1 MKLRTLAE
9 AAAEILAKS
18 KTSAPAEPMH
28 KSGAEV
34 VDLGGSTNEKPEGEL
49 KLEDAAAV
57 LDASK
62 AAAVSEPMKKGDA
75 EVQDIGGSTTDTPD
89 GGAVAAAAAS
99 AVGKATP
106 PGTEPDPASDEK
118 MKTLPEDVEGE
129 EVDEVEEITEED
141 IAAAR
146 EAKLAMMREKM
157 AAMGCKEDIDAI
169 FGAEDLSEEFRARVS
184 TIFETAVIARAVAVV
199 EEMEAEILEAA
210 EESVEEIKAEL
221 EEQVDAYLNYVV
233 EDWKEENKV
242 AIESGMR
249 VEFAEEFITGLKNL
263 FSEHYVDIPEDK
275 VSVVDALASE
285 VEALKGQLEEQTNSV
300 SELQKKLDEAKK
312 ADIVKTVCEGLTAT
326 QAEKVKTLAEGV
338 EFTTECEYIE
348 KMKIIRESY
357 FSSGTAKVKQD
368 AKINP
373 VALVESEAP
382 VVATET
388 SSQMDRYASALSRT
402 VAR

>member
-1 MKLRTLAE
+1 MKVRTLAE

-18 KTSAPAEPMH
+18 KATAVAEPMPTL
-28 KSGAEV
+28 GAEV

-57 LDASK
+57 LAASK
-62 AAAVSEPMKKGDA
+62 ANAEEEPMPSLGT
-75 EVQDIGGSTTDTPD
+75 EVQDLGGSTNDAPD
-89 GGAVAAAAAS
+89 GGDVGTKAADG
-99 AVGKATP
+99 VGRAEA
-106 PGTEPDPASDEK
+106 PGTKPDADTDEPMHKLA
-118 MKTLPEDVEGE
+118 ED
-129 EVDEVEEITEED
+129 EITEED
-141 IAAAR
+141 VAAAH

-184 TIFETAVIARAVAVV
+184 TIFETAVISRAVSVV
-199 EEMEAEILEAA
+199 EEMEEEILAAA

-233 EDWKEENKV
+233 EDWKTENQV
-242 AIESGMR
+242 AIESGLR

-285 VEALKGQLEEQTNSV
+285 VEALKGQLEEQTISV
-300 SELQKKLDEAKK
+300 SELQKKLNEAKK
-312 ADIVKTVCEGLTAT
+312 TEIVKSVCEGLTAT
-326 QAEKVKTLAEGV
+326 QAEKVRTLAEGV
-338 EFTTECEYIE
+338 EFTTEGEYNE

-357 FSSGTAKVKQD
+357 FSSGTTKVKQD
-368 AKINP
+368 SAINP
-373 VALVESEAP
+373 VALVENETP

-388 SSQMDRYASALSRT
+388 SSQMDRYSAALSRT
-402 VAR
+402 IAR